1 MTRRI
6 FAAAIVVIIV
16 IGGTLFLGNL
26 DHIWEAIKSFPKD
39 WVLWYILG
47 ALSAMATRQLYQ
59 IKLAKHAKIA
69 KSKSKNANKSA
80 NAPR

>member
-39 WVLWYILG
+39 WLLWYVLG
-47 ALSAMATRQLYQ
+47 ALSAMATRQLYRF
-59 IKLAKHAKIA
+59 KLAKRVSKI
-69 KSKSKNANKSA
+69 KHNNPSKSA
-80 NAPR
+80 NTHR